1 MNSSATGMMPLPM
14 IASTHCPATSLPSNA
29 TSMARAPSG
38 AARMRTTTSV
48 TTTSWP
54 SLPVSRPS
62 QS

>member
-1 MNSSATGMMPLPM
+1 MM
-14 IASTHCPATSLPSNA
+14 ASTHCPATSLESNA

-38 AARMRTTTSV
+38 RRRMRTTTSV
-48 TTTSWP
+48 TMASMP